1 MIKTNIKMRVTPEQ
15 SVKVQEICFNRGFEW
30 ASGEN
35 KAIYINEP
43 FIIISSEKD
52 IRWIGKDRESVFIE
66 AKEEEIDPELFIRTN
81 GTYIEKEEF
90 TYPMWFES
98 KTTKEV
104 VRFDGLS
111 KGEVIVSKNKDF
123 PVGFYSLN
131 VEPHT
136 STIWKQIENPNLAT
150 DKEIE
155 QVINEEYEKDN
166 SINNGGKTDYY
177 QLENAPF
184 KINDFDD
191 FAEWRGL
198 NGNQFNMGKVMW
210 TFNVGRHSATDYERE
225 LNKVIHYAN
234 REKLRISREL
244 KNEN

>member
-1 MIKTNIKMRVTPEQ
+1 MKMLNEFK
-15 SVKVQEICFNRGFEW
+15 VKVNRE
-30 ASGEN
+30 
-35 KAIYINEP
+35 
-43 FIIISSEKD
+43 
-52 IRWIGKDRESVFIE
+52 
-66 AKEEEIDPELFIRTN
+66 
-81 GTYIEKEEF
+81 
-90 TYPMWFES
+90 ES
-98 KTTKEV
+98 KKLQEVLFENGYGWNGHKEIEYLDCNYIYSCNQ
-104 VRFDGLS
+104 RLFLLDD
-111 KGEVIVSKNKDF
+111 EHYFNKCQYKELAVEF
-123 PVGFYSLN
+123 ILGFYSSN
-131 VEPHT
+131 IEPHT